1 LILYLDTSS
10 LVKLYLDEAYTDSV
24 RMWVGSADLL
34 ATSRL
39 TLPETA
45 AAVARRERTG
55 TISARQRDRTMADL
69 QRDWDEFVAV
79 ELDEWQAASLA
90 LRHRLRGFDA
100 VQLAAALTLQRGAGP
115 EELAFSSFDDALNE
129 CARAEGLTVLEPMGG

>member
-10 LVKLYLDEAYTDSV
+10 LVKFYLEEAHTDSV
-24 RMWVGSADLL
+24 RMWVHSADLL

-45 AAVARRERTG
+45 AALARRELTG
-55 TISARQRDRTMADL
+55 TISARQRGRTMADVE
-69 QRDWDEFVAV
+69 RDWGEFVAV

-90 LRHRLRGFDA
+90 LSRRLRGFDA
-100 VQLAAALTLQRGAGP
+100 VQLAAALTLQRGAGT
-115 EELAFSSFDDALNE
+115 EELVFSSFDAELNAA
-129 CARAEGLTVLEPMGG
+129 ARAEGLTVLEPND

>member
-1 LILYLDTSS
+1 MILYLDTSS
-10 LVKLYLDEAYTDSV
+10 LVKLYLEEAYTDSV
-24 RMWVGSADLL
+24 RMWVESADLL

-45 AAVARRERTG
+45 AAMARRERTG

-69 QRDWDEFVAV
+69 ERDWDEFVAV

-90 LRHRLRGFDA
+90 LRRRLRGFDA
-100 VQLAAALTLQRGAGP
+100 VQLAAALTLQRGAGT
-115 EELAFSSFDDALNE
+115 EELVFSSFDDELNE
-129 CARAEGLTVLEPMGG
+129 SARAEGLTVLEPVD

>member
-1 LILYLDTSS
+1 MILYLDTSS
-10 LVKLYLDEAYTDSV
+10 LVKLYLEEAYTDSV

-34 ATSRL
+34 ATSRV

-55 TISARQRDRTMADL
+55 TVSARQRDRTMTDL
-69 QRDWDEFVAV
+69 RADWDEFVAV

-100 VQLAAALTLQRGAGP
+100 VQLAAALTLQRGADA
-115 EELAFSSFDDALNE
+115 EELVFSSFAAELNAA
-129 CARAEGLTVLEPMGG
+129 ARAEGLTVIEPLG

>member
-1 LILYLDTSS
+1 MILYLDTSS
-10 LVKLYLDEAYTDSV
+10 LVKLYLEEAYTDSV
-24 RMWVGSADLL
+24 RLWVHSADLL

-69 QRDWDEFVAV
+69 ERDWDEFVAV
-79 ELDEWQAASLA
+79 ELDEWQATSLA
-90 LRHRLRGFDA
+90 LRRRLRGLDA
-100 VQLAAALTLQRGAGP
+100 VQLAAALTLQRGAGT
-115 EELAFSSFDDALNE
+115 EELVFSSFDDVLNE
-129 CARAEGLTVLEPMGG
+129 SARAEGLTVLETID

>member
-1 LILYLDTSS
+1 
-10 LVKLYLDEAYTDSV
+10 
-24 RMWVGSADLL
+24 MWVRTADLL

-45 AAVARRERTG
+45 AAVAHRERRG

-69 QRDWDEFVAV
+69 ERDWDEFVAV

-90 LRHRLRGFDA
+90 LRRRLRGFDA
-100 VQLAAALTLQRGAGP
+100 LQLAAALTVQRGAGT
-115 EELAFSSFDDALNE
+115 EELVFSSFDDALNKS
-129 CARAEGLTVLEPMGG
+129 ARAEGLTVLEPLD